1 MLLNADCQK
10 DEVSVQKNKQTKEQR
25 ENKIPQYFCLKK
37 RKKKTGVKVTNI
49 DFGAQNSTLMHY
61 FIDNGIRSL
70 FSSFTFEDNTC

>member
-10 DEVSVQKNKQTKEQR
+10 DEVSVQKKTNKRTKRKQ
-25 ENKIPQYFCLKK
+25 NPAVLLFKK
-37 RKKKTGVKVTNI
+37 KGKKKTGVKVTNI